1 MYNETLS
8 SVLLGRDGN
17 CHIEGNPDLYGLG
30 IRVGIY
36 IQMITVQIS
45 AALSEVLREEDR
57 LNEATVVFVI
67 SVSSVLVNLIY
78 QNKIEAVETMPVLV
92 LLLAQVHSCRLVNTR
107 GIIPT
112 LIFAVELL
120 GLVGLYVWYW
130 WYGMDT
136 LNRTCP
142 DDKAFFFAKVSIWGW
157 FRTMNKV
164 LTVFTAIYGAMAA
177 ITYIFGE
184 SIPCLLKDPR

>member
-1 MYNETLS
+1 MCNETLT
-8 SVLLGRDGN
+8 SVLLARDGN

-45 AALSEVLREEDR
+45 AALSQVLREEDR

-67 SVSSVLVNLIY
+67 SVSSVLFNLIY
-78 QNKIEAVETMPVLV
+78 QNKIEAVEAAPVLV

-136 LNRTCP
+136 LKRTCP

-177 ITYIFGE
+177 IMYIFGG
-184 SIPCLLKDPR
+184 SIP